1 MRDNLNTIQLV
12 AKKPKLSALASK
24 IMTVTNGR
32 NSNGSLIFIQ
42 KDNCFTKSIQ
52 EFVKRTACVTHGKQN
67 YKSTNKT
74 TNFKRSLHGLT
85 KIRHSFCALVACLNV
100 QR

>member
-67 YKSTNKT
+67 YKSTNKPQILKGRST
-74 TNFKRSLHGLT
+74 VSQRSDTHFVRSLH
-85 KIRHSFCALVACLNV
+85 V
-100 QR
+100 

>member
-12 AKKPKLSALASK
+12 AKKPKLSASASK

-74 TNFKRSLHGLT
+74 TNFKRSLHGL
-85 KIRHSFCALVACLNV
+85 CALVACLNV